1 MATVTTVRR
10 IDELGRMNV
19 PINILRAVNI
29 NRGDE
34 VDVTAEDGK
43 IIIRKHEPEDITAD
57 IKSLIHKY
65 ESDGTN
71 FNIIK
76 ALEKIVK
83 EQENQQKY

>member
-1 MATVTTVRR
+1 MATVATVRR

-19 PINILRAVNI
+19 PINILKAVNI

-34 VDVTAEDGK
+34 VDVMAEDGK
-43 IIIRKHEPEDITAD
+43 IILQKHEQEDIIAD

-83 EQENQQKY
+83 E

>member
-34 VDVTAEDGK
+34 VDVMAEDGR
-43 IIIRKHEPEDITAD
+43 IILQKHELDNITAD

-83 EQENQQKY
+83 EQ

>member
-1 MATVTTVRR
+1 MSAVTTVRR

-19 PINILRAVNI
+19 PINILKAVNI

-34 VDVTAEDGK
+34 VDVIAEDGK
-43 IIIRKHEPEDITAD
+43 IILQKHELDNITAH

-83 EQENQQKY
+83 EQENQ

>member
-1 MATVTTVRR
+1 MSAVTTVRR

-34 VDVTAEDGK
+34 VDVIAEDGK
-43 IIIRKHEPEDITAD
+43 IILQKHELDNITAD

-71 FNIIK
+71 INIIK

-83 EQENQQKY
+83 EQ

>member
-34 VDVTAEDGK
+34 VDVMAEDGK
-43 IIIRKHEPEDITAD
+43 IILQKHELDNITAD

-71 FNIIK
+71 INIIK

-83 EQENQQKY
+83 EQENQ

>member
-19 PINILRAVNI
+19 PINILKAVNI

-34 VDVTAEDGK
+34 VDVIAEDGK
-43 IIIRKHEPEDITAD
+43 IILQRHELGNITAD

-65 ESDGTN
+65 ESDGTS

-83 EQENQQKY
+83 EQ